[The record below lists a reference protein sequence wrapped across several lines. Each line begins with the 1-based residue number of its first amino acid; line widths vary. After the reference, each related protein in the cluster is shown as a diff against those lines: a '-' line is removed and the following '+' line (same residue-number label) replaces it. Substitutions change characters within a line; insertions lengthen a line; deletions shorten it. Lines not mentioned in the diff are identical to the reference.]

1 MIITACSDL
10 LDTVAIVN
18 IWNKRKNK
26 ISKYYKIDPKHP
38 KISKA
43 EGGSTIIKSFIQNI
57 KRKFQ
62 VSQGMEEYTQNRCKN
77 TAKCPQLRDTYC
89 EGFISILTVR
99 VMQETSLRNFIR

>member
-1 MIITACSDL
+1 M
-10 LDTVAIVN
+10 
-18 IWNKRKNK
+18 
-26 ISKYYKIDPKHP
+26 KYEI
-38 KISKA
+38 
-43 EGGSTIIKSFIQNI
+43 F
-57 KRKFQ
+57 

>member
-26 ISKYYKIDPKHP
+26 ISKYYKIDQKHP
-38 KISKA
+38 KISKE
-43 EGGSTIIKSFIQNI
+43 EGGSTIIKKNKKNI

-62 VSQGMEEYTQNRCKN
+62 VSQGMEEYTQNMPNC
-77 TAKCPQLRDTYC
+77 TAKYSR
-89 EGFISILTVR
+89 R
-99 VMQETSLRNFIR
+99 RNKYYESFLAH